1 MITSAMNYHTSYA
14 WKINKGEYSYRRN
27 AACFA
32 SLYSDT
38 RQISNKRKNNGCIL
52 VKIYF
57 DKKSNVDRV
66 DNYCLLNDVELKE
79 YFDWINKI
87 TKFNLRIS
95 KTIQLNDKMDEYES
109 KVITTKFSKKTPYE
123 IRLICALIRN
133 LYENPYNIMIKSAF
147 LMKSMEEF
155 SELDF
160 TERLCIS
167 INSIS
172 GYNSGHSIFEG
183 RGVGFYN
190 NKSLRKRYLLA
201 AKVENN
207 VNGFMLKNIQ
217 VEFDRIYCGD
227 TESNDSD
234 DSVFSPLEKDVM
246 PNMLRNKLIKNY
258 ELIKNNG

>member
-1 MITSAMNYHTSYA
+1 M
-14 WKINKGEYSYRRN
+14 KI
-27 AACFA
+27 
-32 SLYSDT
+32 
-38 RQISNKRKNNGCIL
+38 
-52 VKIYF
+52 
-57 DKKSNVDRV
+57 
-66 DNYCLLNDVELKE
+66 
-79 YFDWINKI
+79 
-87 TKFNLRIS
+87 
-95 KTIQLNDKMDEYES
+95 
-109 KVITTKFSKKTPYE
+109 
-123 IRLICALIRN
+123 
-133 LYENPYNIMIKSAF
+133 
-147 LMKSMEEF
+147 MEEF

-172 GYNSGHSIFEG
+172 GYNSGHSVFG
-183 RGVGFYN
+183 GYGVGFYN

-217 VEFDRIYCGD
+217 GEFDRIYCGD

>member
-1 MITSAMNYHTSYA
+1 MVNNGLNYHTIYSWSLNGSGEEMRNWVCFSELYRCTRKIDEGPVNDGRISIKVYFDPEFNA
-14 WKINKGEYSYRRN
+14 INK
-27 AACFA
+27 
-32 SLYSDT
+32 
-38 RQISNKRKNNGCIL
+38 
-52 VKIYF
+52 
-57 DKKSNVDRV
+57 
-66 DNYCLLNDVELKE
+66 DNYCLLNDGELKE

-87 TKFNLRIS
+87 TKFNLGVS
-95 KTIQLNDKMDEYES
+95 KTIQLNDKMDKYES
-109 KVITTKFSKKTPYE
+109 KVITTKFSQKTPYE

-172 GYNSGHSIFEG
+172 GYNSGHSTFG
-183 RGVGFYN
+183 GYGVGFYN